1 MELTFVLCYNRLR
14 FDIWEGMMKKQRR
27 GVLLAALLVL
37 FMLPVAAAAQE
48 ATMIYQNDFSTANA
62 LDDFETKGNW
72 RVRDGA
78 LYAEGTSG
86 SVYLMYTLPAAFAGQ
101 DFRVEVD
108 FLGHTSTGGIL
119 IGGIG
124 DSLAAA
130 PTDFLGYDCFIGT
143 NGKKGALGCYGAT
156 GAWGGNIHVG
166 ADTVTARDLHL
177 SATVR
182 GNELT
187 YLVTSLDGKTHYYGV
202 TYTIGT
208 SARDVYTAFGGK
220 VGLRKFCTDSGRFD
234 NFRVTLLAEP
244 ELPQR
249 TKSLALDGIALRASA
264 GLSLQSGALTGSG
277 AAMTDSA
284 LAADF
289 DLACLLDAD
298 GVSRFYFGMREADG
312 YLFRID
318 KPDETVSLWKI
329 ENGSYTCLGTRVCA
343 VDGGARSV
351 RIRVTGGVA
360 ALYFADNRTDTAPYP
375 KLEMQLDGYAA
386 GKFGVMLT
394 DGTLASLSVG
404 AAAPYDGETYTNPVV
419 AGADPDVLYYDG
431 TYYLY
436 NRISAGNAVFSVSTS
451 PDLVHWTARRT
462 VFWHTNDAETRS
474 YMSPNVFYHDGVFYL
489 FYAALNKNGENRV
502 WYATATSPYG
512 PFLPQAAQKPLHD
525 IAEIG
530 GHPYR
535 DDDGRLYMSFV
546 RFGGGNHVW
555 LEEVTMQDGVVTPV
569 AGTATLAVSPTE
581 AYENDGYGS
590 IAEGGVLYKHNG
602 LYYMIYA
609 SGHYKGHYGES
620 YAVAEQILGP
630 YTKYAY
636 NEILPHNAAVDGVG
650 DGIFVPSPDGKELFM
665 VYHSHAEPGKVEP
678 RQTCID
684 RVKFVPDE
692 NGGPDILT
700 VYGPTTT
707 AQPVPS
713 DTARGDLDG
722 DGKMTLHDVLLL
734 CLSLGNG
741 KPYSGIADIDKN
753 GTNNIQDALKLL
765 AQIAK

>member
-1 MELTFVLCYNRLR
+1 
-14 FDIWEGMMKKQRR
+14 MKKQLC
-27 GVLLAALLVL
+27 GALLAALILL
-37 FMLPVAAAAQE
+37 LAPLCASAEE
-48 ATMIYQNDFSTANA
+48 ANVIYQNDFSSANA
-62 LDDFETKGNW
+62 LADFDTIGNW

-78 LYAEGTSG
+78 LYADGTGG
-86 SVYLMYTLPAAFAGQ
+86 SVYLTYTLPAAFSGQ

-119 IGGIG
+119 VGGIG
-124 DSLAAA
+124 DSLGASPAN
-130 PTDFLGYDCFIGT
+130 FFGYDCFIGT
-143 NGKKGALGCYGAT
+143 NGKKGALGCYDKS
-156 GAWGGNIHVG
+156 GAWSGNIHVG

-177 SATVR
+177 SVTVC

-187 YLVTSLDGKTHYYGV
+187 YLVTSIDQKTRYYGV

-208 SARDVYTAFGGK
+208 SSRDVYTAFGGK
-220 VGLRKFCTDSGRFD
+220 VGLRKFCTDNGRFD

-244 ELPQR
+244 TLPQM
-249 TKSLALDGIALRASA
+249 TKTVTLGSLPFRASD
-264 GLSLQSGALTGSG
+264 GMSLQSGELTGSG
-277 AAMTDSA
+277 AAMTEAA

-289 DLACLLDAD
+289 DLACTLDAD

-318 KPDETVSLWKI
+318 KPAETVSLWKI
-329 ENGSYTCLGTRVCA
+329 ENGSFTRLGERSCA
-343 VDGGARSV
+343 VGDGARSV
-351 RIRVTGGVA
+351 RIRVINGVA
-360 ALYFADNRTDTAPYP
+360 SLYFEDNRKDTAPYP
-375 KLEMQLDGYAA
+375 KLEMLLDGYAA
-386 GKFGVMLT
+386 GKLCVMLT
-394 DGTLASLSVG
+394 DGKLAALTVG
-404 AAAPYDGETYTNPVV
+404 AAVPAAGETYTNPVV
-419 AGADPDVLYYDG
+419 SGADPDVLYYDG

-436 NRISAGNAVFSVSTS
+436 NRINAGNAVFSVSTS

-462 VFWHTNDAETRS
+462 VFWHTSDAETRS
-474 YMSPNVFYHDGVFYL
+474 YMSPNVFYNDGVFYL

-502 WYATATSPYG
+502 WYATASSPYG
-512 PFLPQAAQKPLHD
+512 PFMPQSGQKPLHE

-530 GHPYR
+530 GHPFR

-555 LEEVTMQDGVVTPV
+555 LEEVRMQNGTVTPV
-569 AGTATLAVSPTE
+569 DGTATLVISPTE

-590 IAEGGVLYKHNG
+590 IAEGGVLYKHGG

-636 NEILPHNAAVDGVG
+636 NEILTHNSAVDGVG

-684 RVKFVPDE
+684 RVQFVPAED
-692 NGGPDILT
+692 GGPDILT
-700 VYGPTTT
+700 VCGPTTT
-707 AQPVPS
+707 AQTVPS

-722 DGKMTLHDVLLL
+722 DGKLTLHDVLLV
-734 CLSLGNG
+734 CLSVGGG
-741 KPYSGIADIDKN
+741 KPYDGKADIDKN
-753 GTNNIQDALKLL
+753 GSNNIQDAVALL
-765 AQIAK
+765 AEIIK

>member
-72 RVRDGA
+72 RVRNGA

-249 TKSLALDGIALRASA
+249 TKSLALDGIVLRASA

-277 AAMTDSA
+277 AAMIDAA

-394 DGTLASLSVG
+394 DGTLASLSVS

-753 GTNNIQDALKLL
+753 GTNDIQDAIKLL
-765 AQIAK
+765 VQIEK

>member
-277 AAMTDSA
+277 AAMTDAA

-329 ENGSYTCLGTRVCA
+329 ENGSYTCLGTRACA

-451 PDLVHWTARRT
+451 PDLGIGRRGAR
-462 VFWHTNDAETRS
+462 
-474 YMSPNVFYHDGVFYL
+474 
-489 FYAALNKNGENRV
+489 
-502 WYATATSPYG
+502 
-512 PFLPQAAQKPLHD
+512 
-525 IAEIG
+525 
-530 GHPYR
+530 
-535 DDDGRLYMSFV
+535 
-546 RFGGGNHVW
+546 
-555 LEEVTMQDGVVTPV
+555 
-569 AGTATLAVSPTE
+569 
-581 AYENDGYGS
+581 
-590 IAEGGVLYKHNG
+590 
-602 LYYMIYA
+602 
-609 SGHYKGHYGES
+609 
-620 YAVAEQILGP
+620 
-630 YTKYAY
+630 
-636 NEILPHNAAVDGVG
+636 
-650 DGIFVPSPDGKELFM
+650 
-665 VYHSHAEPGKVEP
+665 
-678 RQTCID
+678 C
-684 RVKFVPDE
+684 
-692 NGGPDILT
+692 
-700 VYGPTTT
+700 
-707 AQPVPS
+707 
-713 DTARGDLDG
+713 
-722 DGKMTLHDVLLL
+722 
-734 CLSLGNG
+734 
-741 KPYSGIADIDKN
+741 SGIQTMRKRAAI
-753 GTNNIQDALKLL
+753 
-765 AQIAK
+765 

>member
-1 MELTFVLCYNRLR
+1 MTKHLYSALF
-14 FDIWEGMMKKQRR
+14 
-27 GVLLAALLVL
+27 AALLLSIML
-37 FMLPVAAAAQE
+37 FGTISAAEE
-48 ATMIYQNDFSTANA
+48 ATMIYQNDFSSAAA
-62 LDDFETKGNW
+62 LADFDTQGSW
-72 RVRDGA
+72 QVRGGA
-78 LYAEGTSG
+78 LETQGTSG
-86 SVYLMYTLPAAFAGQ
+86 SAYLTYTLPAAFAGK
-101 DFRVEVD
+101 DFRVEAD

-119 IGGIG
+119 IGGVG
-124 DSLAAA
+124 DGLSAA
-130 PTDFLGYDCFIGT
+130 PANFFGYDCFIGT

-244 ELPQR
+244 ELPRQ

-277 AAMTDSA
+277 VAMTDAA

-289 DLACLLDAD
+289 DLACRLDAD

-360 ALYFADNRTDTAPYP
+360 ALYFAGNRTDTAPYP

-546 RFGGGNHVW
+546 RFGGGNHIW

-684 RVKFVPDE
+684 RVKFVPNE

-753 GTNNIQDALKLL
+753 GTNDIQDAIKLL
-765 AQIAK
+765 VQIEK

>member
-1 MELTFVLCYNRLR
+1 MTKHLYSALF
-14 FDIWEGMMKKQRR
+14 
-27 GVLLAALLVL
+27 AALLLSIML
-37 FMLPVAAAAQE
+37 FGTISAAEE
-48 ATMIYQNDFSTANA
+48 ATMIYQNDFSSAAA
-62 LDDFETKGNW
+62 LADFDTQGSW
-72 RVRDGA
+72 QVRGGA
-78 LYAEGTSG
+78 LETQGTSG
-86 SVYLMYTLPAAFAGQ
+86 SAYLTYTLPAAFAGK
-101 DFRVEVD
+101 DFRVEAD

-119 IGGIG
+119 IGGVG
-124 DSLAAA
+124 DGLSAA
-130 PTDFLGYDCFIGT
+130 PANFFGYDCFIGT

-244 ELPQR
+244 ELPRQ

-277 AAMTDSA
+277 VAMTDAA

-289 DLACLLDAD
+289 DLACRLDAD

-360 ALYFADNRTDTAPYP
+360 ALYFAGNRTDTAPYP

-546 RFGGGNHVW
+546 RFGGGNHIW

-684 RVKFVPDE
+684 RVKFVPNE
-692 NGGPDILT
+692 NGGPNILT

-753 GTNNIQDALKLL
+753 GTNDIQDAIKLL
-765 AQIAK
+765 VQIEK

>member
-1 MELTFVLCYNRLR
+1 MTKHLYSALF
-14 FDIWEGMMKKQRR
+14 
-27 GVLLAALLVL
+27 AALLLSIML
-37 FMLPVAAAAQE
+37 FGTISAAEE
-48 ATMIYQNDFSTANA
+48 ATMIYQNDFSSAAA
-62 LDDFETKGNW
+62 LADFDTQGSW
-72 RVRDGA
+72 QVRGGA
-78 LYAEGTSG
+78 LETQGTSG
-86 SVYLMYTLPAAFAGQ
+86 SAYLTYTLPAAFAGK
-101 DFRVEVD
+101 DFRVEAD

-119 IGGIG
+119 IGGVG
-124 DSLAAA
+124 DGLSAA
-130 PTDFLGYDCFIGT
+130 PANFFGYDCFIGT

-277 AAMTDSA
+277 AAMTDAA

-462 VFWHTNDAETRS
+462 VFWHTNGAETRS

-546 RFGGGNHVW
+546 RFGGGNHIW

-620 YAVAEQILGP
+620 YAVAEQTLGP

-753 GTNNIQDALKLL
+753 GTNDIQDALKLL

>member
-72 RVRDGA
+72 RVRNGA

-249 TKSLALDGIALRASA
+249 TKSLALDGIVLRASA

-277 AAMTDSA
+277 AAMIDAA

-394 DGTLASLSVG
+394 DGTLASLSVS

-581 AYENDGYGS
+581 AYENDGYGL

-753 GTNNIQDALKLL
+753 GTNDIQDAIKLL
-765 AQIAK
+765 VQIEK

>member
-72 RVRDGA
+72 RVRNGA

-249 TKSLALDGIALRASA
+249 TKSLALDGIVLRASA
-264 GLSLQSGALTGSG
+264 GLSLQSGTLTGSG
-277 AAMTDSA
+277 AAMIDAA

-394 DGTLASLSVG
+394 DGTLASLSVS

-684 RVKFVPDE
+684 RVKFVDE

-753 GTNNIQDALKLL
+753 GTNDIQDAIKLL
-765 AQIAK
+765 VQIEK

>member
-1 MELTFVLCYNRLR
+1 M
-14 FDIWEGMMKKQRR
+14 
-27 GVLLAALLVL
+27 
-37 FMLPVAAAAQE
+37 
-48 ATMIYQNDFSTANA
+48 
-62 LDDFETKGNW
+62 
-72 RVRDGA
+72 
-78 LYAEGTSG
+78 
-86 SVYLMYTLPAAFAGQ
+86 
-101 DFRVEVD
+101 
-108 FLGHTSTGGIL
+108 
-119 IGGIG
+119 
-124 DSLAAA
+124 
-130 PTDFLGYDCFIGT
+130 
-143 NGKKGALGCYGAT
+143 
-156 GAWGGNIHVG
+156 
-166 ADTVTARDLHL
+166 
-177 SATVR
+177 
-182 GNELT
+182 
-187 YLVTSLDGKTHYYGV
+187 
-202 TYTIGT
+202 
-208 SARDVYTAFGGK
+208 
-220 VGLRKFCTDSGRFD
+220 
-234 NFRVTLLAEP
+234 
-244 ELPQR
+244 
-249 TKSLALDGIALRASA
+249 
-264 GLSLQSGALTGSG
+264 
-277 AAMTDSA
+277 
-284 LAADF
+284 
-289 DLACLLDAD
+289 
-298 GVSRFYFGMREADG
+298 
-312 YLFRID
+312 
-318 KPDETVSLWKI
+318 
-329 ENGSYTCLGTRVCA
+329 
-343 VDGGARSV
+343 

-546 RFGGGNHVW
+546 RFGGGNHIW

-569 AGTATLAVSPTE
+569 VGTATLAVSPTE

-722 DGKMTLHDVLLL
+722 NGKMTLHDVLLL

-753 GTNNIQDALKLL
+753 GTNDIQDAIKLL

>member
-124 DSLAAA
+124 DSLATA

-277 AAMTDSA
+277 AAMTDAA

-329 ENGSYTCLGTRVCA
+329 ENGSYTCLGTRACA

-404 AAAPYDGETYTNPVV
+404 AAAPYDGETYTNPVA

-546 RFGGGNHVW
+546 RFGGGNHIW

-753 GTNNIQDALKLL
+753 GTNDIQDALKLL
-765 AQIAK
+765 AQIVK

>member
-1 MELTFVLCYNRLR
+1 MTKHLYSALF
-14 FDIWEGMMKKQRR
+14 
-27 GVLLAALLVL
+27 AALLLSIML
-37 FMLPVAAAAQE
+37 FGTISAAEE
-48 ATMIYQNDFSTANA
+48 ATMIYQNDFSSAAA
-62 LDDFETKGNW
+62 LADFDTQGSW
-72 RVRDGA
+72 QVRGGA
-78 LYAEGTSG
+78 LETQGTSG
-86 SVYLMYTLPAAFAGQ
+86 SAYLTYTLPAAFAGK
-101 DFRVEVD
+101 DFRVEAD

-119 IGGIG
+119 IGGVG
-124 DSLAAA
+124 DGLSAA
-130 PTDFLGYDCFIGT
+130 PANFFGYDCFIGT

-277 AAMTDSA
+277 AAMTDAA

-343 VDGGARSV
+343 VDGGTRSV

-394 DGTLASLSVG
+394 GGTLASLSVG

-722 DGKMTLHDVLLL
+722 DGKMTLHDVLFL
-734 CLSLGNG
+734 CFSLGNG

-753 GTNNIQDALKLL
+753 GTNDIQDALKLL